1 MTTHASISASSP
13 AISKAALSISI
24 ISICVR
30 DTSWNAKKHGLHFSA
45 VRAFLSLIFLF
56 LVCGG
61 GIRQEV
67 SFVPP
72 ILSRTYY
79 HPYSSWSCYCTL
91 RWLPTVFLRIRLA
104 SLFTK
109 SSDRSI
115 RLDFIISSRPH
126 RLSLQLF
133 CYIR

>member
-61 GIRQEV
+61 V
-67 SFVPP
+67 SVRRFPSYRRYFRVH
-72 ILSRTYY
+72 ITIHIVAGLVTVHFDGYRLF
-79 HPYSSWSCYCTL
+79 SCVSD
-91 RWLPTVFLRIRLA
+91 WPVFLQSHPIGQSVWI
-104 SLFTK
+104 SLFLPGL
-109 SSDRSI
+109 I
-115 RLDFIISSRPH
+115 V
-126 RLSLQLF
+126 
-133 CYIR
+133 